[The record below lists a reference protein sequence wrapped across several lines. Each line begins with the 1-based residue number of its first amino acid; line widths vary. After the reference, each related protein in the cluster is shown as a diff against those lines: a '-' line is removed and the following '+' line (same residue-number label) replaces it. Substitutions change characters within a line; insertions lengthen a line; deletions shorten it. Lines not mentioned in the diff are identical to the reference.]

1 MMLIPSGRGGHTMST
16 MTVRVLVGSVIA
28 ACLLGI
34 AALEVVSERVRVD
47 PSSAVV
53 QGASDGRPDSAPVS
67 VAELEFREEPGPSPS
82 QLTGAVQSGRHTV
95 LNVDPATRRVLSLT
109 GTGQVSVSEVD
120 RSARVVTDETQ
131 DATLALLRPGDVI
144 RVEAPYGHIQKIVV
158 LRRGWQ
164 ELESPEQ

>member
-1 MMLIPSGRGGHTMST
+1 MST

-28 ACLLGI
+28 ACLLGV

-47 PSSAVV
+47 PSGV
-53 QGASDGRPDSAPVS
+53 QGVRDGMPDSAPVS
-67 VAELEFREEPGPSPS
+67 VADLEFREEPGPSPS
-82 QLTGAVQSGRHTV
+82 QLTGALQSGRHTV
-95 LNVDPATRRVLSLT
+95 LNVDPGARRVLSLT

-120 RSARVVTDETQ
+120 REARVVTDETQ
-131 DATLALLRPGDVI
+131 DAGLALLKPGDVI
-144 RVEAPYGHIQKIVV
+144 RVEAHAGQIQKIVV